1 MKILSLW
8 ILFGILYFRC
18 TLHLILWLVICVAMN
33 MGEDQYKNVPNQTIP
48 VILSLWLPPHIWG
61 CSMPPPLPTRPQ
73 ARDLHCLSF
82 IASCNNQPSVTYSQ
96 HLTVY
101 STMKSV
107 FITEGLKSL
116 NAEFQAASP
125 EASDAGKVGNSAR
138 RQSKG
143 RKRILGHFRTLLAL
157 LLI

>member
-1 MKILSLW
+1 
-8 ILFGILYFRC
+8 
-18 TLHLILWLVICVAMN
+18 
-33 MGEDQYKNVPNQTIP
+33 
-48 VILSLWLPPHIWG
+48 
-61 CSMPPPLPTRPQ
+61 
-73 ARDLHCLSF
+73 
-82 IASCNNQPSVTYSQ
+82 
-96 HLTVY
+96 
-101 STMKSV
+101 MKSV

>member
-1 MKILSLW
+1 
-8 ILFGILYFRC
+8 
-18 TLHLILWLVICVAMN
+18 
-33 MGEDQYKNVPNQTIP
+33 
-48 VILSLWLPPHIWG
+48 
-61 CSMPPPLPTRPQ
+61 
-73 ARDLHCLSF
+73 
-82 IASCNNQPSVTYSQ
+82 
-96 HLTVY
+96 
-101 STMKSV
+101 MKSV

-157 LLI
+157 LLN

>member
-1 MKILSLW
+1 
-8 ILFGILYFRC
+8 
-18 TLHLILWLVICVAMN
+18 
-33 MGEDQYKNVPNQTIP
+33 
-48 VILSLWLPPHIWG
+48 
-61 CSMPPPLPTRPQ
+61 MPPPLPTRPQ

-82 IASCNNQPSVTYSQ
+82 IASCNNQPSVTYCQ
-96 HLTVY
+96 HSTVY

-125 EASDAGKVGNSAR
+125 EASDAEKVGNSAR

-143 RKRILGHFRTLLAL
+143 RKRILGHFSPVIDLRRENIHFTNFHPKQGSCKCDVRWDLFHSYSCKDHQN
-157 LLI
+157 

>member
-1 MKILSLW
+1 
-8 ILFGILYFRC
+8 
-18 TLHLILWLVICVAMN
+18 
-33 MGEDQYKNVPNQTIP
+33 
-48 VILSLWLPPHIWG
+48 
-61 CSMPPPLPTRPQ
+61 
-73 ARDLHCLSF
+73 
-82 IASCNNQPSVTYSQ
+82 
-96 HLTVY
+96 
-101 STMKSV
+101 MKSV

-125 EASDAGKVGNSAR
+125 EASDPEKVGNSAR